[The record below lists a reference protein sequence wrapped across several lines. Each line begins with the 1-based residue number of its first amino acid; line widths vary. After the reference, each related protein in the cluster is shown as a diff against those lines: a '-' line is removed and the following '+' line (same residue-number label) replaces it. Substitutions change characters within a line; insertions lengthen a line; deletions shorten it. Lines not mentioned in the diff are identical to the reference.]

1 MHPTKRLHECVC
13 VRLCVSSVAHLQV
26 ELRRE
31 RSVLHVADVV
41 LGEVQIGEVAE
52 ATERRIMHRADLVL
66 VQPQIHNGAVERCV
80 KAGFCERRQKKQRR
94 RNSLFIVTPLT
105 CWCGRGW
112 PRKAAGSCCRSPATR
127 SPSPPRWASS
137 RLWPPATALLTP
149 GRANRGRSWLWTG
162 PLMKS
167 LRLGY
172 VSAVPV
178 LFSGP
183 FGMSSQYP
191 LEKADQRPS
200 NIYSSGRAPFE
211 KGVSA
216 GL

>member
-13 VRLCVSSVAHLQV
+13 VWLCVSSVAHLQV

-105 CWCGRGW
+105 C
-112 PRKAAGSCCRSPATR
+112 
-127 SPSPPRWASS
+127 
-137 RLWPPATALLTP
+137 
-149 GRANRGRSWLWTG
+149 
-162 PLMKS
+162 
-167 LRLGY
+167 
-172 VSAVPV
+172 
-178 LFSGP
+178 
-183 FGMSSQYP
+183 
-191 LEKADQRPS
+191 
-200 NIYSSGRAPFE
+200 
-211 KGVSA
+211 
-216 GL
+216 

>member
-1 MHPTKRLHECVC
+1 MPRT
-13 VRLCVSSVAHLQV
+13 
-26 ELRRE
+26 LRPP
-31 RSVLHVADVV
+31 RSWCRSWWGSDRWGCQSDWAKNNAPSGSCSRSASDPQWCC
-41 LGEVQIGEVAE
+41 GE
-52 ATERRIMHRADLVL
+52 M
-66 VQPQIHNGAVERCV
+66 
-80 KAGFCERRQKKQRR
+80 CEGRFLWKMQKNLRR

-216 GL
+216 GFIDSYISLWWPNVVRCVSAQLEV